1 MSKTLQPIRS
11 LTAYDLIRNLIL
23 SGEVLPGTRLV
34 LADLEQRLNV
44 GRGPLREALMRLDR
58 SGLVQ
63 NIPYKGVVVLPH
75 ASPQEL
81 DAIYQTRV
89 VLEVALAIEALRKA
103 TKKDIASLEK
113 HLAKMCSLPPD
124 IPFGFHEDRQFHSQ
138 LYSIAKMPRLQIL
151 VDTMLDHIE
160 AFLTFHSFAPSD
172 KELFAEQHAIIIQA
186 LRDKDEGTLG
196 DTLTANILAGLRLIQ
211 DAIAKS
217 RPRPRG
223 VR

>member
-1 MSKTLQPIRS
+1 
-11 LTAYDLIRNLIL
+11 
-23 SGEVLPGTRLV
+23 
-34 LADLEQRLNV
+34 
-44 GRGPLREALMRLDR
+44 
-58 SGLVQ
+58 
-63 NIPYKGVVVLPH
+63 
-75 ASPQEL
+75 
-81 DAIYQTRV
+81 
-89 VLEVALAIEALRKA
+89 
-103 TKKDIASLEK
+103 
-113 HLAKMCSLPPD
+113 
-124 IPFGFHEDRQFHSQ
+124 
-138 LYSIAKMPRLQIL
+138 MPRLQIL